1 MRSWNL
7 VSNYGHHVGQ
17 TALIDDRR
25 QASPLKMLALR
36 IEGVWQRHC
45 TDVPACHI
53 GTTRAGVSFDSG
65 KADTGHIEETIYSSC
80 IHAACICPPPKH
92 ESGLNSPT
100 LRYQWPEVV
109 IVLPKKEAA
118 TWAESNQVGVYASVD
133 LGPVGTLDLIVEK
146 DFACLDVS
154 DADNL
159 DTFSNPNAGIC

>member
-1 MRSWNL
+1 MRSWHL

-65 KADTGHIEETIYSSC
+65 KAVDEDSRAWHRKSAINVERLGC
-80 IHAACICPPPKH
+80 ISVLIARNEPQII
-92 ESGLNSPT
+92 NSNDQ
-100 LRYQWPEVV
+100 R
-109 IVLPKKEAA
+109 
-118 TWAESNQVGVYASVD
+118 
-133 LGPVGTLDLIVEK
+133 
-146 DFACLDVS
+146 
-154 DADNL
+154 L
-159 DTFSNPNAGIC
+159 DTNDH